1 MFIENMEKK
10 KYYENILNSGLM
22 ILLSKLF
29 QNYEDT
35 IQLPVETQKSS
46 AAFSDIMA
54 YIDENY
60 QTVSLSDI
68 ADKFHFSTAYCSR
81 LIKKH
86 TGKSFTQ
93 LQQAIR
99 FRKACFFLENTNKSI
114 AEISELIGFNNV
126 EHFNRLFKK
135 IYASTPGQYRK
146 EKN

>member
-1 MFIENMEKK
+1 MPCESGLPVVAE

-22 ILLSKLF
+22 ILLSKLL

-68 ADKFHFSTAYCSR
+68 AVNVHYNFSY
-81 LIKKH
+81 IKN
-86 TGKSFTQ
+86 
-93 LQQAIR
+93 
-99 FRKACFFLENTNKSI
+99 C
-114 AEISELIGFNNV
+114 
-126 EHFNRLFKK
+126 
-135 IYASTPGQYRK
+135 
-146 EKN
+146 